1 MIINGERIGGV
12 DGVPVLDLLKDLPAA
27 GTTCPGLTCR
37 GTGDAGTRAA
47 HAGRPSCLLGV
58 RGTIGDKVS
67 SLMGVW
73 LLSETV
79 QTVNAGLDV
88 CFDP

>member
-1 MIINGERIGGV
+1 MFINGERISGV
-12 DGVPVLDLLKDLPAA
+12 DGVPDPVLLMDLAAA

-37 GTGDAGTRAA
+37 GTGDAGTRRA
-47 HAGRPSCLLGV
+47 HAGRPSYLLGV
-58 RGTIGDKVS
+58 RGTIGDRVS
-67 SLMGVW
+67 R

-79 QTVNAGLDV
+79 QTANAGLDV